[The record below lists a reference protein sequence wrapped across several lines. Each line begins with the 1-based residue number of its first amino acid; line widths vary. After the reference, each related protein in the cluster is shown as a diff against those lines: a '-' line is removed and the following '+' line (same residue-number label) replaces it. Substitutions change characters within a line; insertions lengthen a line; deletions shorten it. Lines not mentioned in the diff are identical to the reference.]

1 MTMDLGPH
9 AVFIWTSYAIV
20 IVVLAALVAWLI
32 HDGRRQQRRLL
43 QLEARGLR
51 RWSAGGSTGEAG

>member
-1 MTMDLGPH
+1 MDLGPH
-9 AVFIWTSYAIV
+9 AVFIWTSYGTV
-20 IVVLAALVAWLI
+20 IVVLAAFIAWLI

-51 RWSAGGSTGEAG
+51 RRSAGGSAGEAG